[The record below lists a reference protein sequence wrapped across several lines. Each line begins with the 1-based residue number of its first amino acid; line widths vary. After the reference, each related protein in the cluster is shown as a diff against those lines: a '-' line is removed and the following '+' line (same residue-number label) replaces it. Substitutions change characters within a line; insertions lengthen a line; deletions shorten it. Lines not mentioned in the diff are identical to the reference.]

1 MFYVV
6 NVGTEKPY
14 GKHYW
19 CPSKYQTERSA
30 KAQCTRLNREYSGV
44 ELHIGADGKDVVQ
57 WKVVSVEEYSK
68 RPVKMVERINLM
80 SGLPY
85 MEAED
90 TPGFCSPASEAYWS
104 M

>member
-19 CPSKYQTERSA
+19 MPSKYSTERTA
-30 KAQCTRLNREYSGV
+30 KAQCTRLNKEYAGFEV
-44 ELHIGADGKDVVQ
+44 NKGNDTPQ

-80 SGLPY
+80 SGKPF

-90 TPGFCSPASEAYWS
+90 TPCFLSPASETYWS